1 MNGEIIVGVGAVV
14 LQDNKVLLVKRLN
27 EPCKGCWA
35 IPGGRVEFGEDL
47 GEAAKRE
54 LFEETNI
61 DAEPLGVIWVTGV
74 HYKPRKTYYVI
85 VDFLMKPLN
94 INKVKPGT
102 DASEAKF
109 FELDSPPQPITL
121 STKKLLT
128 YLKTLIVNNELDK
141 RIIPWCSIC
150 FNNSSRHT

>member
-61 DAEPLGVIWVTGV
+61 DAEPLGVIWVTSV
-74 HYKPRKTYYVI
+74 YYKPRKT
-85 VDFLMKPLN
+85 
-94 INKVKPGT
+94 
-102 DASEAKF
+102 
-109 FELDSPPQPITL
+109 
-121 STKKLLT
+121 
-128 YLKTLIVNNELDK
+128 
-141 RIIPWCSIC
+141 
-150 FNNSSRHT
+150 